1 MQLKRSCNDMLLKNL
16 LKKYH
21 QRNKPNSPLNVW
33 LTFAMPSSCK
43 DCIFIYTPRMFE
55 ARMYVGKYYS
65 IWANEWMN
73 DNFI

>member
-1 MQLKRSCNDMLLKNL
+1 MDATEEILQCHVIKKSPYNEINHNSLLNI
-16 LKKYH
+16 
-21 QRNKPNSPLNVW
+21 W
-33 LTFAMPSSCK
+33 LTFAMPSSHK

>member
-1 MQLKRSCNDMLLKNL
+1 
-16 LKKYH
+16 
-21 QRNKPNSPLNVW
+21 
-33 LTFAMPSSCK
+33 MPSSRK